1 MYGVVA
7 GSGGGISSIG
17 GALGSG
23 VSAIVGGGVL
33 RSFFELL
40 VNLLCILVVSE
51 VLAGRGS
58 ATVLVVATV
67 LTMGVVSRVVVII
80 GGVFGCSIT
89 TLLPTDLLK
98 VVAGGSATGR
108 VRYNMLD
115 DIASTA
121 DVVSISLTSAI
132 THVALRSVAYI
143 KVSVVC
149 MLGSNEDGLP

>member
-7 GSGGGISSIG
+7 GSGGGIRSIG

-23 VSAIVGGGVL
+23 VSAIVEMIGGGVL

-80 GGVFGCSIT
+80 GGVFGCSMPR
-89 TLLPTDLLK
+89 LLPT
-98 VVAGGSATGR
+98 VAGGSATGR

-121 DVVSISLTSAI
+121 DVASISLTSAI
-132 THVALRSVAYI
+132 TDVALRSVAYI